1 MQLVFLFKE
10 CTVDVD
16 QALFQPFP
24 SEIVFQK
31 FHPHQTIEVPLT
43 FRNLDR
49 VSIKLI
55 TCNCVCTNKLAAS

>member
-1 MQLVFLFKE
+1 M
-10 CTVDVD
+10 DVD

-49 VSIKLI
+49 VSKIVLVNCKSGIVQSTHLI
-55 TCNCVCTNKLAAS
+55 TCA